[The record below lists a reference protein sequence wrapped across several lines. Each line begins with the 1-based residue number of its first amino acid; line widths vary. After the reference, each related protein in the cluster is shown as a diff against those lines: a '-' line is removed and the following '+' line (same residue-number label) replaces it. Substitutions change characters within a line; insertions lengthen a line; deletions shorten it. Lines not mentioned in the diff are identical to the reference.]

1 MRRALGAV
9 LAAALA
15 SPPAALAVGAD
26 KTMYVGGTLAEIPQG
41 TEGRLSTSGDEN
53 MVFVAEKGGALVE
66 IPYKRITDIE
76 YGQKA
81 GRAVHDYVLIGLGAF
96 LFKHRKH
103 YLTVSYSDKNGKDQA
118 AIFELGKDTV
128 RTTLAVVE
136 TRSGRKVIY
145 QDEEAAKSRA
155 N

>member
-1 MRRALGAV
+1 MPRALAAVV
-9 LAAALA
+9 LAALVLP
-15 SPPAALAVGAD
+15 STALAVGAD

-41 TEGRLSTSGDEN
+41 TQGRLSTSGDEN
-53 MVFVAEKGGALVE
+53 IVFVAEKGGGLIE
-66 IPYKRITDIE
+66 IPYKRITDLE

-103 YLTVSYSDKNGKDQA
+103 YLTVSFSDKSGKDQA